1 MILSTIALAGALHAA
16 PQPPPITE
24 PRAAHVAAHARPP
37 SRPHGQYVEARTASV
52 FAGACHYNSELVTAG
67 GEALLA
73 WSFEGGEHAG
83 VPLAGARLA
92 LALSG
97 PKNLALP
104 QSERHSVVYLPAG
117 ASAELRAALLDWL
130 RSEHGALLGELLAAR
145 TAELGFELEGERFAL
160 RVGSEAVLSG
170 SALPNRECCK
180 MPYEVWYRPFEPSAR
195 TLVGQVERFE
205 CDERLLGTRW
215 RRSGENSAFF
225 GRFGPQ
231 RLGAL

>member
-1 MILSTIALAGALHAA
+1 MILNSIVLVSALHGPPPSAP
-16 PQPPPITE
+16 PQPYG
-24 PRAAHVAAHARPP
+24 H
-37 SRPHGQYVEARTASV
+37 YVEARSASV

-104 QSERHSVVYLPAG
+104 HSERRSVAYLPAG
-117 ASAELRAALLDWL
+117 APPEQRAALLDWL
-130 RSEHGALLGELLAAR
+130 RSEHGALVGELLAAR
-145 TAELGFELEGERFAL
+145 TLELGFELEGERFAL
-160 RVGSEAVLSG
+160 RVGSEAALSG

-180 MPYEVWYRPFEPSAR
+180 MPYDVWYRPFEPSASA
-195 TLVGQVERFE
+195 LVGQVERFE
-205 CDERLLGTRW
+205 CDERLLDTRW
-215 RRSGENSAFF
+215 SRSGENSAFF

-231 RLGAL
+231 SVAAR